1 MPNQINSKNTPK
13 IYDAGDMA
21 DVYSEMLERSES
33 IGYMLQVLQN
43 EITLLPKLTGLEEVY
58 FQSITRCFGVLDQ
71 LSYDNMQKLAQ
82 GEKRLSAEW
91 EKMKGGSHNA

>member
-13 IYDAGDMA
+13 TYDAGDMA

-43 EITLLPKLTGLEEVY
+43 EITLLPKLTGLE
-58 FQSITRCFGVLDQ
+58 
-71 LSYDNMQKLAQ
+71 
-82 GEKRLSAEW
+82 
-91 EKMKGGSHNA
+91 

>member
-13 IYDAGDMA
+13 TYDAGDMA

-33 IGYMLQVLQN
+33 IGYMLQVLQD
-43 EITLLPKLTGLEEVY
+43 EINLLPKLTRLDEIY
-58 FQSITRCFGVLDQ
+58 FQSITRCFGVLEQ
-71 LSYDNMQKLAQ
+71 LNYDNMQKLAQ